1 MNRRRLWAEGVALIL
16 LIVVAGAAAL
26 TPVGAGYAK
35 DEDASRAKC
44 SEATLE
50 GTWNYP
56 DVADKFRLCH
66 RNLLHCSL
74 LILSRAEVA

>member
-1 MNRRRLWAEGVALIL
+1 MNRRGLWAGGVALIL

-44 SEATLE
+44 SEATLH
-50 GTWNYP
+50 GQ
-56 DVADKFRLCH
+56 
-66 RNLLHCSL
+66 
-74 LILSRAEVA
+74 